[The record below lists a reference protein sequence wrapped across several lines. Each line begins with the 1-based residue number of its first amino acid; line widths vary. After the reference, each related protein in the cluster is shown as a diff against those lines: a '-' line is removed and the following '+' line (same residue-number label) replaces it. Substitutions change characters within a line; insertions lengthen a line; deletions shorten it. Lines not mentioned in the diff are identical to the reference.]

1 MCVSVYILRRCEG
14 GGVWLF
20 VGGPTGMEV
29 VVMGGHV
36 IDGLSKKVIAPPWLV
51 TWWSRIEMMVVGG
64 HAHVCM

>member
-1 MCVSVYILRRCEG
+1 
-14 GGVWLF
+14 
-20 VGGPTGMEV
+20 MEV

-51 TWWSRIEMMVVGG
+51 TWSRIEMVVVVGG